1 MNVTVKLQFPIG
13 LADGRKLE
21 EINLRRAKV
30 RDMKTAQR
38 ATKDQIEQEI
48 LLLATLSE
56 ERLTPEDIEE
66 LDAADYAKIQ
76 DAFQRMVGAAGI
88 PAAG

>member
-76 DAFQRMVGAAGI
+76 DAFQRMVGSTGI